1 MRKIVFTI
9 KDEVC
14 QANGK
19 DVNATEL
26 LTVMT
31 KFGSIEDYD
40 KVVALEK
47 AEYQSTIDSLNRH
60 ISEIADQKLT
70 ADEIKFVNQY
80 RALKQENGKVYEGRI
95 VQLENQLAADKTM
108 HENVIRQ
115 ISAVLCAK

>member
-1 MRKIVFTI
+1 MRKVVFTI

-40 KVVALEK
+40 KATANER
-47 AEYQSTIDSLNRH
+47 AEYQGTIDSLNRQ
-60 ISEIADQKLT
+60 IAEIANQKLT
-70 ADEIKFVNQY
+70 TDEIQLVNQY
-80 RALKQENGKVYEGRI
+80 RALKTEVGKTYEKRI
-95 VQLENQLAADKTM
+95 VTLENQLAADRTM

-115 ISAVLCAK
+115 ISAVLGK